1 MSEISND
8 KLIKFLRDTANS
20 FEKKNLNET
29 EIFSIGELYTSMKF
43 FKYNSYINKEKQ
55 DEKDLIKFLSLGW
68 YIYNIIDENKNESN

>member
-20 FEKKNLNET
+20 FEQKNLNET

-55 DEKDLIKFLSLGW
+55 DEKDLIKFLSLVW
-68 YIYNIIDENKNESN
+68 YIYNIIDENKKESN

>member
-20 FEKKNLNET
+20 FEQKNLNET

>member
-20 FEKKNLNET
+20 FEQKNLNET

-43 FKYNSYINKEKQ
+43 FKHNSYINKEKQ

>member
-1 MSEISND
+1 
-8 KLIKFLRDTANS
+8 
-20 FEKKNLNET
+20 
-29 EIFSIGELYTSMKF
+29 MKF